1 MVDMMQVE
9 SGQDNVEVSHLI
21 MVIHQYNC
29 MFLSK
34 ACQGLKEKKFLS
46 CCIFRDKKRALWK
59 WFPPKLWKASFFM
72 FTSFEI
78 INSLP
83 CHNNKRQTI
92 HSTSQPKKEAENRNV
107 SNQNQVFQ
115 VLTETTPTFYVT
127 GISYVPF
134 AEYIF
139 FWHYNAAHGTRTCIK
154 RKKITYGKFFDFRA
168 EKCI

>member
-1 MVDMMQVE
+1 MMHQE
-9 SGQDNVEVSHLI
+9 ELGQGNVKVLHLI

-34 ACQGLKEKKFLS
+34 ACQGLKEKKCLS
-46 CCIFRDKKRALWK
+46 CYIIC
-59 WFPPKLWKASFFM
+59 FM
-72 FTSFEI
+72 FTSIEI
-78 INSLP
+78 FNSLL
-83 CHNNKRQTI
+83 CHNNKRQSI

-139 FWHYNAAHGTRTCIK
+139 FWHYNAAHETMRQE
-154 RKKITYGKFFDFRA
+154 KKN
-168 EKCI
+168 CPW

>member
-1 MVDMMQVE
+1 
-9 SGQDNVEVSHLI
+9 

-83 CHNNKRQTI
+83 CHNNKRQSI
-92 HSTSQPKKEAENRNV
+92 HSTSQPKKEAENRDI
-107 SNQNQVFQ
+107 SNQNQKVQ
-115 VLTETTPTFYVT
+115 VLAERIPAFYVAGT
-127 GISYVPF
+127 SYVAF
-134 AEYIF
+134 APYIL
-139 FWHYNAAHGTRTCIK
+139 FWHYNADCCTHLCI
-154 RKKITYGKFFDFRA
+154 YGIDKVVVDWPKEPPVA
-168 EKCI
+168 GAPAPGVNNTQ